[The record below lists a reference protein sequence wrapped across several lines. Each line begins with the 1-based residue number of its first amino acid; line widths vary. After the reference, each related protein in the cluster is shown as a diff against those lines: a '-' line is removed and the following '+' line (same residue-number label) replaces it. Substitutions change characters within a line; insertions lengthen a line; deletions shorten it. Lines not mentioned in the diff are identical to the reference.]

1 MYYTAAGHKEHID
14 SIALDIEQFVEE
26 LAEAALLNGF
36 IFVRIH
42 FLLLLLC
49 GLYFFIC
56 TIIAHI
62 FCYFKKNCQ
71 ILHKFVLYRTPFI
84 IWKNQADNLVTVEN
98 SELLKTILYWDFGA
112 DFILDLFREF
122 GKIESRM
129 VV

>member
-49 GLYFFIC
+49 GLYFL
-56 TIIAHI
+56 
-62 FCYFKKNCQ
+62 Y
-71 ILHKFVLYRTPFI
+71 VL
-84 IWKNQADNLVTVEN
+84 L
-98 SELLKTILYWDFGA
+98 
-112 DFILDLFREF
+112 
-122 GKIESRM
+122 
-129 VV
+129 